1 MTPIESIYEIQSAV
15 LDLQRYLNA
24 KDKVVSYR
32 AQERYEQSVD
42 RYFRENVN
50 VVEPEKRDTC
60 LQDVDYFLKLLK
72 STVEHYDNQNIIGD
86 NN

>member
-42 RYFRENVN
+42 RFFRENVN

-60 LQDVDYFLKLLK
+60 LHDVDYFLKLLE
-72 STVEHYDNQNIIGD
+72 STVEHYDDQNIIGD

>member
-1 MTPIESIYEIQSAV
+1 MHRNGVPPWSGFSI
-15 LDLQRYLNA
+15 
-24 KDKVVSYR
+24 
-32 AQERYEQSVD
+32 
-42 RYFRENVN
+42 N

-60 LQDVDYFLKLLK
+60 LHDIDYFLKLLK

>member
-42 RYFRENVN
+42 RFFRENVN
-50 VVEPEKRDTC
+50 WR
-60 LQDVDYFLKLLK
+60 
-72 STVEHYDNQNIIGD
+72 IR
-86 NN
+86 